1 VIFIIIV
8 FGVFLVLYAYLYK
21 LDGDMQG
28 NKYQIDQVKQEVSE
42 LRNQIKGFGAT
53 NKDGSKAS

>member
-1 VIFIIIV
+1 VIFILIV
-8 FGVFLVLYAYLYK
+8 VGAFLIVYAYLYK

-53 NKDGSKAS
+53 NKDVSKAS